1 MVASWIM
8 DELQTADLG
17 DKRLDRRFGEVLNQL
32 SGRASASIPAA
43 CGGYAETAAAYR
55 LFDNA
60 KATMA
65 KILAPHQ
72 DATRRRM
79 AAQPVVVLAQDTTE
93 IDLTR
98 PEHQVKGAGP
108 LDGGPRRG

>member
-8 DELQTADLG
+8 DELQSADLG
-17 DKRLDRRFGEVLNQL
+17 DKRLDRRFVEVLSQL
-32 SGRASASIPAA
+32 SSQASASIPAA

-55 LFDNA
+55 LFDND

-72 DATRRRM
+72 EATRRRI
-79 AAQPVVVLAQDTTE
+79 AAHPAVVLVQDTTE
-93 IDLTR
+93 IDVTR
-98 PEHQVKGAGP
+98 PEQQM
-108 LDGGPRRG
+108 